1 MFGAE
6 ISFIFYIIGIQWTA
20 PTTASM
26 VAMVEPL
33 IASAFGVLLL
43 EDHLSLIQIL
53 GMVLILGTFTVLS
66 VKQAQ

>member
-1 MFGAE
+1 M
-6 ISFIFYIIGIQWTA
+6 QWTA